1 MIAVVGIG
9 ADGLEGLGP
18 AARAEIAAAEVIVG
32 STRQLALL
40 PSDDGAV
47 HRPWPSPIGPL
58 VDELVADPD
67 RPICVLASG
76 DPMLHGIGA
85 TLARRVGPDH
95 LRVHPHPSAFALACA
110 RLGWP
115 AAEVALVSAVGRP
128 VEAVARL
135 LQPGRRLIVYA
146 AGIQGAAEVAALLRE
161 RGHGPSRLVVLE
173 RLGGEEEMV
182 IESTAEA
189 WGDDPADPLHVV
201 AVECVPAPGTPLL
214 PLVPGLPD
222 EAFAT
227 DGQLT
232 RCGVRAIALAALA
245 PMPGQLLW
253 DVGAGSG
260 SIAIEWLRTEPTA
273 RAIAVEERE
282 DRAQRI
288 AANARSLGVPQLVV
302 RPGRAPETLAKLEG
316 PDAVFVGGG
325 VTEPGLLDACITALR
340 PGGRIVANAVTVE
353 GEGVLLAARD
363 AHGGTLTRIG
373 LEHAEPV
380 GRFTA
385 WRAQLPVVQWAA
397 TR

>member
-9 ADGLEGLGP
+9 PDGLEGLGP
-18 AARAEIAAAEVIVG
+18 AARAELAAAEMIVG
-32 STRQLALL
+32 SHRQLALL
-40 PSDDGAV
+40 PDDGAV

-58 VDELVADPD
+58 VDELVADPE

-85 TLARRVGPDH
+85 TLARRLGPDH

-115 AAEVALVSAVGRP
+115 AAEVELVSAVGRP

-135 LQPGRRLIVYA
+135 LQPGRRLVVYA
-146 AGIQGAAEVAALLRE
+146 AGTQGAAEVAALLCE

-173 RLGGEEEMV
+173 RLGSEEERIV
-182 IESTAEA
+182 ESTADM
-189 WGDDPADPLHVV
+189 WGDEPADPLHAV
-201 AVECVPAPGTPLL
+201 AVECTPAPGTPLL
-214 PLVPGLPD
+214 PLAPGLPD

-232 RCGVRAIALAALA
+232 SRGVRSIALAALA

-260 SIAIEWLRTEPTA
+260 SIAIEWLRSEPTA

-282 DRAQRI
+282 DRVQRI
-288 AANARSLGVPQLVV
+288 TANARALGVPQIVV
-302 RPGRAPETLAKLEG
+302 RPGRAPEALAMLEA

-325 VTEPGLLDACITALR
+325 VTEPDLLDACVAALR
-340 PGGRIVANAVTVE
+340 PGGRIVANAVSIE
-353 GEGVLLAARD
+353 GQGVLLAARD
-363 AHGGTLTRIG
+363 AHGGTLTRIS

-385 WRAQLPVVQWAA
+385 WRAQLPVVQWAV

>member
-1 MIAVVGIG
+1 VIAVVGIG
-9 ADGLEGLGP
+9 ADGLEGLGE
-18 AARAEIAAAEVIVG
+18 AARAELAAAEMIVG

-40 PSDDGAV
+40 PADGAE
-47 HRPWPSPIGPL
+47 HRTWPSPIGPL
-58 VDELVADPD
+58 VDELVAHPD
-67 RPICVLASG
+67 RPTCVLASG

-85 TLARRVGPDH
+85 TLARRLGPDR

-115 AAEVALVSAVGRP
+115 AAEVHLVSAVGRP

-146 AGIQGAAEVAALLRE
+146 AGTQGAAEVAALVRE
-161 RGHGPSRLVVLE
+161 HGHGPSRLVVLE
-173 RLGGEEEMV
+173 QLGGEHERIV
-182 IESTAEA
+182 DSTADA
-189 WGDDPADPLHVV
+189 WGEQPAAPLHAV
-201 AVECVPAPGTPLL
+201 AVECRPASGTPLRSL
-214 PLVPGLPD
+214 APGLPD

-232 RCGVRAIALAALA
+232 RRAVRAMALAALA

-288 AANARSLGVPQLVV
+288 AANARTLGVPQLVV
-302 RPGRAPETLAKLEG
+302 RPGRAPGALEKLEA

-325 VTEPGLLDACITALR
+325 ITEPGLVDACVAALR
-340 PGGRIVANAVTVE
+340 PGGRIVANAVTIE

-363 AHGGTLTRIG
+363 AHGGTLTRIS
-373 LEHAEPV
+373 LEQAEPV

-397 TR
+397 IR